1 METTPEEKVWT
12 VIKAIADAYEIAPS
26 QGKIILPLKP
36 LTKTVDTVE
45 LSQLLKKFEQDNEII
60 KIHSRPD
67 DLSLG
72 EDAGCY
78 LLTIPDPAKFREFL
92 NRAHAQ
98 HSGDINRLE
107 ANNFLAVSEVSMDI
121 LAALQI
127 SNNEEV
133 HIQLMPDIIR
143 YPALM
148 PGDGINMRDRYCQY
162 RWDALKYLKD
172 RKHIFDFDII
182 RADHRWQQ
190 KVKVVV
196 DRYDFDKFYKK
207 LGDAYERRVVE
218 PEKKRQAKSAKDGGA
233 PTPVPSMPVA
243 KLQELPATV
252 SVLIKDRQ
260 IWVNDF
266 LLSKPHAVGGNKGFF
281 EYVHENAGAA
291 LNRDQ
296 MPNYVKADVG
306 GKSFSKVLNALGFKG
321 EILKAFCPERG
332 KSKLLFRKEVGTKQL
347 ETEGINLELFLQE
360 LHLAHTKNSPK

>member
-1 METTPEEKVWT
+1 MEPSTEEKVWT
-12 VIKAIADAYEIAPS
+12 VIKAVADAYEIAPL

-36 LTKTVDTVE
+36 LTKTIDTVE

-78 LLTIPDPAKFREFL
+78 LLTIPDPIKFREFL
-92 NRAHAQ
+92 NRAHAR

-107 ANNFLAVSEVSMDI
+107 ANNFLAVSEVAMDI

-127 SNNEEV
+127 SNGEEV
-133 HIQLMPDIIR
+133 RIQLMPDIIR

-162 RWDALKYLKD
+162 RWDALTYLKD
-172 RKHIFDFDII
+172 RKHILDFEII
-182 RADHRWQQ
+182 RSDHRWQQ

-207 LGDAYERRVVE
+207 LGDAYERRIVE
-218 PEKKRQAKSAKDGGA
+218 PSKEKEKKSKKEASQPSPIQLQA
-233 PTPVPSMPVA
+233 
-243 KLQELPATV
+243 LPPNL
-252 SVLIKDRQ
+252 SVQLKDRE
-260 IWVNDF
+260 IWINDF

-281 EYVHENAGAA
+281 EYVYENANQP
-291 LNRDQ
+291 LDRDQ
-296 MPNYVKADVG
+296 MPEYVTQDVK
-306 GKSFSKVLNALGFKG
+306 GKSFSKVLNELGFKG
-321 EILKAFCPERG
+321 QILKAFFPERG
-332 KSKLLFRKEVGTKQL
+332 KSKLSFRNEVSAEQL
-347 ETEGINLELFLQE
+347 EKDGVNSSVLLQE
-360 LHLAHTKNSPK
+360 LQLAHTKNSPK